1 MKKSKFLTLVL
12 LGFFISSCTTLSYI
26 GDPRIKYQNISIPE
40 KGQIVTANLGMN
52 MITQGKS
59 SVAVGVRIN
68 KEQLNGFVKVGDYM
82 PTQENNE
89 KIVFENYSN
98 GNHITGNTFGITD
111 YILVY
116 YKNTN
121 ELKYEMYG
129 GSMKVKNFSDTV
141 TNFEL
146 RDVYSVSADNF
157 QQTLIYLGKSGQTIK
172 LAYRE
177 FNGDF
182 IKPAFS
188 TEVSYD
194 LSETKKIGYMN
205 CEMEILEATNSYIK
219 YKVIKNFND

>member
-1 MKKSKFLTLVL
+1 MKKNKILTLVL
-12 LGFFISSCTTLSYI
+12 LGFLISSCTTLGYI
-26 GDPRIKYQNISIPE
+26 GEPRIKYQNISIPE
-40 KGQIVTANLGMN
+40 KGQIVTTNLGMN

-59 SVAVGVRIN
+59 SVAVGVHIN
-68 KEQLNGFVKVGDYM
+68 KEQLNGFVKAGDYM

-89 KIVFENYSN
+89 KIIFENYPN
-98 GNHITGNTFGITD
+98 GNRITGNTFGITD

-157 QQTLIYLGKSGQTIK
+157 QQTLIYLGKSGQIIK

-182 IKPAFS
+182 IRPAFS
-188 TEVSYD
+188 TEVTYD
-194 LSETKKIGYMN
+194 LSETKRIGYMN

>member
-1 MKKSKFLTLVL
+1 MKKIDCLIAGF
-12 LGFFISSCTTLSYI
+12 LGFFITSCSTLGYI
-26 GDPRIKYQNISIPE
+26 GEPRIKYQNISIPE
-40 KGQIVTANLGMN
+40 RNQIVTANLGMN

-59 SVAVGVRIN
+59 SVALGIHIN
-68 KEQLNGFVKVGDYM
+68 KEQLNGFVKAGDYM

-89 KIVFENYSN
+89 KIIFENYPN
-98 GNHITGNTFGITD
+98 GNRITGNTFGITD

-116 YKNTN
+116 YKNTK

-129 GSMKVKNFSDTV
+129 GTMKVKNFSDTV
-141 TNFEL
+141 NDFEL
-146 RDVYSVSADNF
+146 RDVYSVSSDNF
-157 QQTLIYLGKSGQTIK
+157 QQTLIYLGKSGQIIK

-182 IKPAFS
+182 IRPAFS
-188 TEVSYD
+188 TEVTYD

-219 YKVIKNFND
+219 YRVIKNFND

>member
-1 MKKSKFLTLVL
+1 
-12 LGFFISSCTTLSYI
+12 
-26 GDPRIKYQNISIPE
+26 
-40 KGQIVTANLGMN
+40 

-89 KIVFENYSN
+89 KIVFENYPN

-194 LSETKKIGYMN
+194 LS
-205 CEMEILEATNSYIK
+205 
-219 YKVIKNFND
+219 